1 MRKKERTVNKL
12 RNEKGEITTENSGI
26 QGSKRDYC
34 EQLYGNKI
42 NLGEMD
48 RFLETLSLT
57 RLNQVLCIL
66 RKPNQKK
73 AKTKNKKQKTKQT
86 NAIILQCEN

>member
-1 MRKKERTVNKL
+1 MRIKERTTNKL

-42 NLGEMD
+42 NNLGEMD

-66 RKPNQKK
+66 IKQ
-73 AKTKNKKQKTKQT
+73 TNKKQYKQT